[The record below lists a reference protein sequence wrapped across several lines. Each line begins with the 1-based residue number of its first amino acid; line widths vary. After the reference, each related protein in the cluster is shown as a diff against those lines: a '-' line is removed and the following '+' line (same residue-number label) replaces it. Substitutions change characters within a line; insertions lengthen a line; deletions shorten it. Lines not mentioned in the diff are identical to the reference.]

1 MVRVPKVRGLLWR
14 EHPLGSQ
21 THPVTKRRGDWWISW
36 KCRSHHRHREKVGPR
51 GLALEEYHRRRTQS
65 RREGFC
71 PRLQRRA
78 VATLFEDL
86 AARWLRDH
94 ARVVK
99 RSWTSDRHRIE
110 TLKSHFGRSTL
121 TEITPD
127 RVDRYRSDR
136 LTAKRK
142 GRKRTISP
150 TTVNKEVAL
159 LKAMLNRA
167 IAWGLLDTNPILRVK
182 KLREPEGR
190 VRYLEP
196 EEIDRLLAACPPHL
210 RPIVVCALHTGMRRG
225 EILGLTWDRVD
236 LKNRLI
242 RVTGTKSGKAR
253 MIPINDPLLE
263 ELRRLPRHLK
273 TDYVFWNHETETRFV
288 SIKKTW
294 ATALRKA
301 KITNFR
307 FHDLRHTFASYVQ
320 MGLGDLRATQVLLGH
335 ADPRMTQ
342 RYAHLSDERLR
353 EAVRALNRL
362 PGSGTRSGTGRA
374 SGQE

>member
-14 EHPLGSQ
+14 EHPQGSQ
-21 THPVTKRRGDWWISW
+21 TRPVTKRRGDWWISW

-78 VATLFEDL
+78 VATVFEDL

-167 IAWGLLDTNPILRVK
+167 IAWGLLDVNPILRVK

-253 MIPINDPLLE
+253 MIPINDPFWRSCAVYRAIS
-263 ELRRLPRHLK
+263 RRTTCSGTTRPRPGSSASRRRGQRLSGRPRSP
-273 TDYVFWNHETETRFV
+273 TSAFTTCGIMPALVLCRV
-288 SIKKTW
+288 
-294 ATALRKA
+294 AALRE
-301 KITNFR
+301 
-307 FHDLRHTFASYVQ
+307 
-320 MGLGDLRATQVLLGH
+320 GDCWRIS
-335 ADPRMTQ
+335 R
-342 RYAHLSDERLR
+342 SRLR
-353 EAVRALNRL
+353 WTRHNQRL
-362 PGSGTRSGTGRA
+362 SKKPSRWSSGR
-374 SGQE
+374 

>member
-1 MVRVPKVRGLLWR
+1 MVCVPKVRGLLWR
-14 EHPLGSQ
+14 EHPQGSQ
-21 THPVTKRRGDWWISW
+21 TRPVTKRRGDWWISW

-127 RVDRYRSDR
+127 RVDRDRSDR
-136 LTAKRK
+136 LTVKRK

-182 KLREPEGR
+182 KLREPEVESVTSSR
-190 VRYLEP
+190 KKST
-196 EEIDRLLAACPPHL
+196 ASS
-210 RPIVVCALHTGMRRG
+210 RPA
-225 EILGLTWDRVD
+225 
-236 LKNRLI
+236 RLI
-242 RVTGTKSGKAR
+242 
-253 MIPINDPLLE
+253 
-263 ELRRLPRHLK
+263 
-273 TDYVFWNHETETRFV
+273 
-288 SIKKTW
+288 
-294 ATALRKA
+294 
-301 KITNFR
+301 
-307 FHDLRHTFASYVQ
+307 
-320 MGLGDLRATQVLLGH
+320 
-335 ADPRMTQ
+335 
-342 RYAHLSDERLR
+342 
-353 EAVRALNRL
+353 
-362 PGSGTRSGTGRA
+362 
-374 SGQE
+374 SGQSWSAPCTPGCVAAKSSGSPGTAST

>member
-1 MVRVPKVRGLLWR
+1 MGSVPKVRGLLWR

-21 THPVTKRRGDWWISW
+21 THPITKSRGDWWISW
-36 KCRSHHRHREKVGPR
+36 KCRNRHRHREKVGPR
-51 GLALEEYHRRRTQS
+51 GLAVEEYHRRRTQS

-71 PRLQRRA
+71 PRLQKRS

-99 RSWTSDRHRIE
+99 RSWRSDRHRIE
-110 TLKSHFGRSTL
+110 TLKSQFGRSTL

-136 LTAKRK
+136 LTTKRK
-142 GRKRTISP
+142 GGKMRTISP

-182 KLREPEGR
+182 KLPEPEGR
-190 VRYLEP
+190 VRYLAP
-196 EEIDRLLAACPPHL
+196 EEIERLLAACPPHL
-210 RPIVVCALHTGMRRG
+210 RSIVVCALHTGMRRG
-225 EILGLTWDRVD
+225 EILGLTWDCVD
-236 LKNRLI
+236 MKNRMI
-242 RVTGTKSGKAR
+242 RVTGTKSGKSR
-253 MIPINDPLLE
+253 GIPINDPLLE

-288 SIKKTW
+288 SIKKVW
-294 ATALRKA
+294 ATTLRKVGIA
-301 KITNFR
+301 NFR

-353 EAVRALNRL
+353 EAVRALSRL
-362 PGSGTRSGTGRA
+362 PGSGTRSGTGHA
-374 SGQE
+374 SS